1 MTFFAVPNLLQKAV
15 AATQSSLE
23 SQLQKLLDRVNVLT
37 TAVERCVRIPDK
49 LDREQIH
56 RVEEV
61 QEEAEGEKTKEEGD
75 KDQAE
80 KIHEISKKQIQ
91 MVLDGLTTAR
101 QLEVYLRYLS

>member
-15 AATQSSLE
+15 VATQSSLE
-23 SQLQKLLDRVNVLT
+23 SQLQKLLGKIDVLT
-37 TAVERCVRIPDK
+37 TAVERCVRIPEK
-49 LDREQIH
+49 PEHMH

-61 QEEAEGEKTKEEGD
+61 KEEAEGEKTEEEGD
-75 KDQAE
+75 KDQTV
-80 KIHEISKKQIQ
+80 KLHEISKKQLQ